1 MEHNVG
7 HSYHRSSSKDVELIL
22 QNDIIEDDTISYYL
36 VRKTEETYVGY
47 PDY

>member
-1 MEHNVG
+1 MEHNAG
-7 HSYHRSSSKDVELIL
+7 HSYHRSSSIDGDLIL
-22 QNDIIEDDTISYYL
+22 QIDIIEDDTISYYL